1 MGKAAAMPLTYI
13 TLNNSRIMSKQLNR
27 IKVILA
33 EKQLTNKWLADELHR
48 DQTTVSRWVTN
59 TCQPSFKTMIKIANA
74 LNVTLDDLARRDI
87 I

>member
-1 MGKAAAMPLTYI
+1 
-13 TLNNSRIMSKQLNR
+13 MSKQLNR

-59 TCQPSFKTMIKIANA
+59 TCQPSFKTMIKSPMLLMLHLMIWQEE
-74 LNVTLDDLARRDI
+74 T
-87 I
+87 

>member
-1 MGKAAAMPLTYI
+1 
-13 TLNNSRIMSKQLNR
+13 MSKQLNR

-74 LNVTLDDLARRDI
+74 LYVTLDDLARRDI

>member
-1 MGKAAAMPLTYI
+1 
-13 TLNNSRIMSKQLNR
+13 MSKQLNR

-48 DQTTVSRWVTN
+48 DQTTVSRCVTN

-74 LNVTLDDLARRDI
+74 LDVTLDDLARRDI

>member
-1 MGKAAAMPLTYI
+1 
-13 TLNNSRIMSKQLNR
+13 MSKQLNR

-59 TCQPSFKTMIKIANA
+59 TCQPSFKTMIKIVNA
-74 LNVTLDDLARRDI
+74 LDVTLDDLARRDI

>member
-1 MGKAAAMPLTYI
+1 
-13 TLNNSRIMSKQLNR
+13 MSKQLNR

-59 TCQPSFKTMIKIANA
+59 ISQPSFKTMIKIANA

>member
-1 MGKAAAMPLTYI
+1 
-13 TLNNSRIMSKQLNR
+13 MSKQLNR

-59 TCQPSFKTMIKIANA
+59 PCQPSFKTMIKIANA
-74 LNVTLDDLARRDI
+74 LDVTLDDLARRDI

>member
-1 MGKAAAMPLTYI
+1 
-13 TLNNSRIMSKQLNR
+13 MSKQLNR

-48 DQTTVSRWVTN
+48 DQTTVSRRVTN

>member
-1 MGKAAAMPLTYI
+1 
-13 TLNNSRIMSKQLNR
+13 MSKQLNR

-48 DQTTVSRWVTN
+48 DQTTVSRGVTN

>member
-1 MGKAAAMPLTYI
+1 
-13 TLNNSRIMSKQLNR
+13 MSKQLNR

-59 TCQPSFKTMIKIANA
+59 ACQPSFKTMIKIANA

>member
-1 MGKAAAMPLTYI
+1 
-13 TLNNSRIMSKQLNR
+13 MSKQLNR

-59 TCQPSFKTMIKIANA
+59 TYQPSFKTMIKIANA

>member
-1 MGKAAAMPLTYI
+1 
-13 TLNNSRIMSKQLNR
+13 MSKQLNR

-33 EKQLTNKWLADELHR
+33 EKQLTNQWLADELHR

-59 TCQPSFKTMIKIANA
+59 TCQPSFKTMIKSANA